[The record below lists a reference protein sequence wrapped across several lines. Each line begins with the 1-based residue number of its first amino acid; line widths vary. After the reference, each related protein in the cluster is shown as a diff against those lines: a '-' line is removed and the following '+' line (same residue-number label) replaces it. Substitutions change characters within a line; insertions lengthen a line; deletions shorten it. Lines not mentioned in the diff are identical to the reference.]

1 MSEDIPT
8 AIVHDRATR
17 RRRISLIWAIPAVT
31 ILVAAWLAWDTMSKR
46 GPRIT
51 IQFDAASGLQANQS
65 RIRYR
70 DVELGAVEKIALSP
84 DRRHVMVTARMTREA
99 EPLLTAKTSFWVVKP
114 RFFAGAVSG
123 LETLVSGSYIQ
134 LEPAGG
140 DATPVTAFIGLED
153 PPVVRAAVPGTTF
166 RLKTRRVGSLNPGSP
181 ILFRDMAV
189 GEVLGWD
196 IGEMAKEVIVH
207 AFVRAPYDR
216 YVHEK
221 TLFWNASGA
230 AIQLGGSG
238 VKLELDSLRALVL
251 GGVAFETP
259 DKAAETPPAP
269 EGTPFPLYA
278 DRQAAETAGFDRS
291 LKFVS
296 YFKGSVAG
304 LAAGGAVTLHGLR
317 IGGITEVS
325 LRYDKVSDEIAA
337 EVRYGVEP
345 DRIALL
351 QLPNGDDL
359 DKMMADMVR
368 RGLRTRLESASLVT
382 GQKQLAMD
390 VVANAPEAPY
400 GKDGDAF
407 IIPPLDGDTGD
418 IAASAAALVARL
430 HTIPFEQIGD
440 NLNKTLA
447 GANGTI
453 NDPKLRQAIA
463 ALAEAVNATQSLM
476 SALNKGVD
484 PLLKRLP
491 NIATSLEQAVTHADA
506 LVSSFGDGRGAG
518 SQLGRDT
525 NRLMSQLSEAARSV
539 RILAELLARH
549 PEALIRGRADQE
561 VR

>member
-1 MSEDIPT
+1 MSDEIPS
-8 AIVHDRATR
+8 AVVHGRAAR
-17 RRRISLIWAIPAVT
+17 RRRISLIWAVPLVT
-31 ILVAAWLAWDTMSKR
+31 VLVAGWLAWDTMSKR
-46 GPRIT
+46 GPRIE
-51 IQFDAASGLQANQS
+51 IRFDAASGLQANQS

-70 DVELGAVEKIALSP
+70 DVELGAVEKIALGP
-84 DRRHVMVTARMTREA
+84 DRRHVVVTARMTREA
-99 EPLLTAKTSFWVVKP
+99 EPLLNDKTRFWVVKP

-134 LEPAGG
+134 LEPAGVDG
-140 DATPVTAFIGLED
+140 APATSFVGLED

-166 RLKTRRVGSLNPGSP
+166 RLQTRRIGSLNQGSP

-196 IGEMAKEVIVH
+196 VSEMAKDVIIH

-230 AIQLGGSG
+230 AVQLGGAG
-238 VKLELDSLRALVL
+238 VKLELESLRALVL
-251 GGVAFETP
+251 GGIAFSTP
-259 DKAAETPPAP
+259 ENAIETPPAP
-269 EGTPFPLYA
+269 EGTPFPLHA
-278 DRQAAETAGFDRS
+278 DRQAAETAAFDRS

-317 IGGITEVS
+317 IGGISEVS
-325 LRYDKVSDEIAA
+325 LRYDQATDDIVA
-337 EVRYGVEP
+337 EVHYGVEP
-345 DRIALL
+345 DRIARLK
-351 QLPNGDDL
+351 LPHGNDL
-359 DKMMADMVR
+359 DKAMEDLVR
-368 RGLRTRLESASLVT
+368 RGLRTRLESASIVT
-382 GQKQLAMD
+382 GAKQLAMD
-390 VVANAPEAPY
+390 VVPTAPAAPF
-400 GKDGDAF
+400 GKEGDAYV
-407 IIPPLDGDTGD
+407 IPPLDGDTGD

-440 NLNKTLA
+440 NLNKTLE
-447 GANGTI
+447 GASGTA
-453 NDPKLRQAIA
+453 NDPKLRQAIG
-463 ALAEAVNATQSLM
+463 ALSEAIVATQTLVT
-476 SALNKGVD
+476 ALNKGAD
-484 PLLKRLP
+484 PLLRRLP
-491 NIATSLEQAVTHADA
+491 AIAASLEQTISQAGA
-506 LVSSFGDGRGAG
+506 LISSLGDGRGG

-539 RILAELLARH
+539 RILAEMLARH